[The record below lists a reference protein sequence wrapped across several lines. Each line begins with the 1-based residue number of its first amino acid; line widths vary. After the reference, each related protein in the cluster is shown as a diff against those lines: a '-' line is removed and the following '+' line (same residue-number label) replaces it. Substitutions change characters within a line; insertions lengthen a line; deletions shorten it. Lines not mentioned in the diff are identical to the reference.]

1 MAFVDVNSYYIF
13 GHFKETQ
20 PQNIKPGQRA
30 VVTLMGYPD
39 KPIEGMVNSIGRAIS
54 TPDTADTGE
63 LVPEISAI
71 FDWVCLAQRVPV
83 RIKLKKV
90 PEGVDLLVVQ
100 VDSTSKH
107 RDRLHD

>member
-1 MAFVDVNSYYIF
+1 MAFVNVNSYYIF

-20 PQNIKPGQRA
+20 LKNIKPGQRA

-39 KPIEGMVNSIGRAIS
+39 KPIEGVVNSIGRAIS

-83 RIKLKKV
+83 RIKLKKL

-100 VDSTSKH
+100 VNSTIRH